1 VTDPVSS
8 EQKAPQILDQV
19 IKDNLQPGDEIIR
32 DYSNLVKYYALF
44 TVFITVLIKLIV
56 LEITDQ
62 QISTIIGGGT
72 IIRFII
78 IYSLFTGRLKDS
90 SKTKSMFFLK
100 IFLFTLL
107 IFTIQSFAGILL
119 EILIDEI

>member
-1 VTDPVSS
+1 MTLEL
-8 EQKAPQILDQV
+8 EQKREVLAKI
-19 IKDNLQPGDEIIR
+19 NLNNRKEEER
-32 DYSNLVKYYALF
+32 
-44 TVFITVLIKLIV
+44 IKLIV

-62 QISTIIGGGT
+62 KISTIIGGGT
-72 IIRFII
+72 IIRFFIV
-78 IYSLFTGRLKDS
+78 YSLFTGRLQDS
-90 SKTKSMFFLK
+90 SKTKSVFFLK